1 MLERKIKRR
10 YSKNIN
16 VFNKRDPSINQEK
29 LLEFKLHKHIVIIR
43 KDEAVF
49 KSYRTLELLIHKNAK
64 KLNNF
69 MQIIKR
75 NKFQK
80 QFTKRKKKTCSFTKK
95 KERETNL
102 LVEPNR
108 TKLFHLFCLFFSSV

>member
-29 LLEFKLHKHIVIIR
+29 LLEFKLHKHLVIIR

-69 MQIIKR
+69 MQIIKSLKSVSKKKIIKR

-80 QFTKRKKKTCSFTKK
+80 QFTKRKKKPVLLQKK
-95 KERETNL
+95 GERNKPL
-102 LVEPNR
+102 GR
-108 TKLFHLFCLFFSSV
+108 TK